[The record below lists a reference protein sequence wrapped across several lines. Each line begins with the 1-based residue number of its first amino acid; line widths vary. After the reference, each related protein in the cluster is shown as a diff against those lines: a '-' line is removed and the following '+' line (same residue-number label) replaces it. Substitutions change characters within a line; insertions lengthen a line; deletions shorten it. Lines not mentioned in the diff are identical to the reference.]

1 MNTNFA
7 SAVCLLP
14 QPRTK
19 TAVFFVACSGLFA
32 PLAFL
37 SAAETP
43 VPTVEQLLKDV
54 TVAEGFEATIFATP
68 DQVNY
73 PVFCAA
79 APDGTLFVSS
89 DKNGSLG
96 RSPNMG
102 KIVRLRDTKGTGR
115 ADEVKDFVPN
125 VDAPRGL
132 VWDKDRLYLV
142 HPPHLSVYIDKD
154 GDGAADEEKVL
165 VKNVAFGYKDRPA
178 DHTTNGLSIGVDGW
192 LYIACGDFGF
202 MEAEGADGRKLQL
215 RGGGV
220 ARVRPD
226 GTGLELYAYGTR
238 NILEVAVSPLL
249 DGFTRDNTNDGD
261 GWDVRFHHISG
272 LENHGYP
279 RLYRFFQN
287 ELIKPLADYGGG
299 SGCGAVWIE
308 EPGFPTDWN
317 NLPYTCDWGP
327 GPLFRHRVRAK
338 GATFEEWE
346 KPASLVTVP
355 KSTDAD
361 VDGMSHVYV
370 NSWKN
375 GTFKFTDPNVGFIT
389 RVSPKGYT
397 AEALPD
403 FAEAGEGELLGVLV
417 GNSHRRRLEAQREL
431 LRRGLTPTC
440 IAALQDLVKS
450 ANAPLASRV
459 AALFALKQ
467 GQGEAAHAFIA
478 EQASDPSIA
487 AWAIRALTDRWDQ
500 LANVPAAPILA
511 GLKSA
516 DARVRKESVVA
527 VSRLGKVDLA
537 GHLAPL
543 LDDPDSVVAHTTVES
558 LIRLKA
564 SSVAFSVVDDRK
576 APVPAFEAALRVLQ
590 MIHEPGVVDGVIQ
603 RFEKEGDSG
612 RRVAFTRTLSRLY
625 HVEGVWNGDSW
636 GTRPDTRGPYY
647 QPEKWA
653 GSDKISE
660 VLVAALNKAG
670 AEEAAAMSSEF
681 ARHRIKPG
689 DALGKLVA
697 LAQESPE
704 VIPTLA
710 RQLAQEESIPEAAV
724 PILTK
729 ALLDEKQTDFVRSLA
744 VVALVKTDN
753 APAFEAMHEVLPK
766 LAKSRTGYLKEIQ
779 TAELAFMDAP
789 RLENF
794 HQRFEEEAA
803 ALQGEQSKWAEQVLI
818 KLAKRKSGA
827 PESRIMTGKALEE
840 GWAASPQRRKQIMSA
855 MMALKTTYRPLEK
868 ALVLALEDADESVR
882 KTAASAITSL
892 KLDPE
897 KILAEDKPS
906 GPVIATLQGEDVI
919 REVEKK
925 KGNAGRGEQLFVQQG
940 CVNCHTTALGEPL
953 KGPYLGTIAQTY
965 NRRELAEAILYPNK
979 TIAQGFV
986 TSVYTLKDGTTHM
999 GFVVQEGAKSVTL
1012 RNIAGQEIAVA
1023 VEQIAKHETDPRSM
1037 MPEGL
1042 VGNLSV
1048 TDFASLLDYLAD
1060 LAKGGK

>member
-1 MNTNFA
+1 MKNAILSLSF
-7 SAVCLLP
+7 SV
-14 QPRTK
+14 
-19 TAVFFVACSGLFA
+19 LFA
-32 PLAFL
+32 APSIVF
-37 SAAETP
+37 AADAP

-54 TVAEGFEATIFATP
+54 RVADGFEATIFATP

-73 PVFCAA
+73 PVFSAA

-96 RSPNMG
+96 RNPKMG
-102 KIVRLRDTKGTGR
+102 KIVRLRDSKGTGR
-115 ADEVKDFVPN
+115 ADEVKEFVPN

-132 VWDKDRLYLV
+132 VWDKDRLYLI

-154 GDGAADEEKVL
+154 GDGVADEEKVL
-165 VKNVAFGYKDRPA
+165 VKNIAFEYKDRPA

-202 MEAEGADGRKLQL
+202 MEAEGVDGRKLQL

-226 GTGLELYAYGTR
+226 GTGLELYTYGTR

-299 SGCGAVWIE
+299 SGCGAVWID
-308 EPGFPTDWN
+308 EPGFPAEWN

-327 GPLFRHRVRAK
+327 GPLFRHSVKAK
-338 GATFEEWE
+338 GATFEELE
-346 KPASLVTVP
+346 KPESLVSVP

-375 GTFKFTDPNVGFIT
+375 GTFNFTDPNVGFIT

-397 AEALPD
+397 PEPLPD
-403 FAEAGEGELLGVLV
+403 FAKAGETELLRVLES
-417 GNSHRRRLEAQREL
+417 NSHRRRLEAQREL
-431 LRRGLTPTC
+431 IRRGLTPTS
-440 IAALQDLVKS
+440 IAALQELVKT
-450 ANAPLASRV
+450 AKTPLATRV
-459 AALFALKQ
+459 LSLFALKQ
-467 GQGEAAHAFIA
+467 GQGESSHGFIA
-478 EQASDPSIA
+478 EQAKDPSIA

-500 LANVPAAPILA
+500 LGNVPVAPILA
-511 GLKSA
+511 GLKSE
-516 DARVRKESVVA
+516 DARVRKESVIAVA
-527 VSRLGKVDLA
+527 RLGKVNLA
-537 GHLAPL
+537 ENLAAL
-543 LDDPDSVVAHTTVES
+543 LNDSDPVVAHTTVET

-564 SSVAFSVVDDRK
+564 SGVAFGVTDAANASAELYD
-576 APVPAFEAALRVLQ
+576 AALRVLQ
-590 MIHEPGVVDGVIQ
+590 MIHEPAVVEGVIA
-603 RFEKEGDSG
+603 RFEKETNAA
-612 RRVAFTRTLSRLY
+612 RRIALTRTLSRLY
-625 HVEGVWNGDSW
+625 NVEGVWSGESW

-647 QPEKWA
+647 QPEKWEC
-653 GSDKISE
+653 SDRISE

-697 LAQESPE
+697 LAQNNAE

-710 RQLAQEESIPEAAV
+710 RQLAQEESIPEAAI

-744 VVALVKTDN
+744 VMALVKTDN
-753 APAFEAMHEVLPK
+753 AAAFEAMNDVLPA
-766 LAKSRTGYLKEIQ
+766 LSKSKTGYLKEVQ
-779 TAELAFMDAP
+779 TAASAFLDAP

-794 HQRFEEEAA
+794 HQRFEEQAA
-803 ALQGEQSKWAEQVLI
+803 AMAGDRSKWAEQILI
-818 KLAKRKSGA
+818 KLAKRTSGA
-827 PESRIMTGKALEE
+827 PESRMMTAKALEE

-868 ALVLALEDADESVR
+868 ALVLAREDADESVR
-882 KTAASAITSL
+882 KVALSAITSL
-892 KLDPE
+892 RLDPE
-897 KILAEDKPS
+897 KILAAHKPS
-906 GPVIATLQGEDVI
+906 GPMIATLKGDDVI
-919 REVEKK
+919 RDVESS
-925 KGNAGRGEQLFVQQG
+925 KGDVGRGEQLFVQQG
-940 CVNCHTTALGEPL
+940 CVNCHTTALGQPL

-965 NRRELAEAILYPNK
+965 NRKELAEAILYPNK

-986 TSVYTLKDGTTHM
+986 TSVYTLKDGTTQM

-1012 RNIAGQEIAVA
+1012 RNIAGQEVSIAM
-1023 VEQIAKHETDPRSM
+1023 EQVSKHETDPRSM

-1048 TDFASLLDYLAD
+1048 KDFASLLDYLVA
-1060 LAKGGK
+1060 LAKVGK